1 MRGKRHS
8 AQMKFAFSVYLKLLV
23 VILPLVCLPIAILG
37 FFSIRASEDRVNRLV
52 HHEQM
57 VKVEAAAERIKDI
70 FSGCRLDLETIAG
83 LPVMDDYQIARSFRL
98 EAETQFNREKISRL
112 LKDFIT
118 RASFYYQIRILD
130 SHGRELINVK
140 ADGQP
145 SADLNAAQ
153 ADLIHNLNKTASNHL
168 YVSDILLSTQR
179 KGYLMHW
186 AIPIY
191 SSWEKYQG
199 GVVIDLDYEKIIRM
213 INAIRV
219 GDQGYAFVI
228 DGKGRIT
235 GHPRYLPYEYSLE
248 TAPEPSLKAL
258 IAEMITGASGW
269 KTYVHEDIDKVAAF
283 APVGF
288 MGWSM
293 AVTIPLDEF
302 GQEARAIKTRVIQVG
317 AIVLICAV
325 LGVTF
330 LAYYL
335 LRPVRS
341 LVAATHKIA
350 QGDLNY
356 VIPVQTRDELGD
368 LTRSF
373 NHMVRNLSRIQ
384 QELVRSEK
392 LISLG
397 RLSAGVAHEIR
408 NPLNAIKGAIVH
420 IQRRRRDDSLVKE
433 YTQLISEEIDRLNTF
448 VTEFLYFARQ
458 SKPTR
463 VPTRVDQ
470 LILTTQKLFQEKAS
484 RLKIRFHNQMDPHL
498 PELLVDPH
506 QIEQVIVNVLINAM
520 DAMPEG
526 GDITFSLFVLRR
538 QPPPHTPEK
547 VRIEIRDTGTG
558 IAEEHLDAIFDPFFS
573 TKETGTGIGLPL
585 SLSIIEN
592 HNGQMTVEPR
602 QASGVKV
609 TIELPLDPTETIP
622 SDTATQDP
630 THEI

>member
-1 MRGKRHS
+1 
-8 AQMKFAFSVYLKLLV
+8 MKFAFSIYLKLLI

-57 VKVEAAAERIKDI
+57 VKVEAAAGRIKDI

-83 LPVMDDYQIARSFRL
+83 LPVMEDYQIARSFRL

-118 RASFYYQIRILD
+118 RTSFYYQIRILD
-130 SHGRELINVK
+130 SQGWELIKVK

-145 SADLNAAQ
+145 SSDLSYAHEDMIRKLYQ
-153 ADLIHNLNKTASNHL
+153 TAPNQI
-168 YVSDILLSTQR
+168 YVSDILLSDRR

-191 SSWEKYQG
+191 SSWDRYLG
-199 GVVIDLDYEKIIRM
+199 GVVIDIDYEKIIQM
-213 INAIRV
+213 VNAIRV

-228 DGKGRIT
+228 DGKGRVT
-235 GHPRYLPYEYSLE
+235 GHPRYAPYEYNLK

-258 IAEMITGASGW
+258 IAEMITGTSGW
-269 KTYVHEDIDKVAAF
+269 KAYVHEKIDKVAAF
-283 APVGF
+283 APVGL

-302 GQEARAIKTRVIQVG
+302 TKEARAIKIRVIQVG

-335 LRPVRS
+335 LRPVGR
-341 LVAATHKIA
+341 LVAATNKIA
-350 QGDLNY
+350 QGDLNQT
-356 VIPVQTRDELGD
+356 IPVQTRDELGD

-392 LISLG
+392 LFSLG

-408 NPLNAIKGAIVH
+408 NPLNAIKGAMVH
-420 IQRRRRDDSLVKE
+420 IQRRRRQDPLVNE
-433 YTQLISEEIDRLNTF
+433 YTQLVSEEIDRLNTF

-458 SKPTR
+458 SKPKL
-463 VPTRVDQ
+463 VPTSVYQ
-470 LILTTQKLFQEKAS
+470 LFEATQKLFQEQAAQ
-484 RLKIRFHNQMDPHL
+484 LNIRFHNQLDPHL

-506 QIEQVIVNVLINAM
+506 QIEQVIVNLLINAM
-520 DAMPEG
+520 DALPDG
-526 GDITFSLFVLRR
+526 GDIVISSCVLKSHK
-538 QPPPHTPEK
+538 PPHTAEK
-547 VRIEIRDTGTG
+547 VRLEIRDNGMG

-573 TKETGTGIGLPL
+573 TKEAGTGIGLPL
-585 SLSIIEN
+585 SLSIVEN

-602 QASGVKV
+602 QANGVKV
-609 TIELPLDPTETIP
+609 TIELPLNPTQSTP
-622 SDTATQDP
+622 SDRGAQDP
-630 THEI
+630 TYDV

>member
-1 MRGKRHS
+1 
-8 AQMKFAFSVYLKLLV
+8 MKFAFSIYLKLLIF
-23 VILPLVCLPIAILG
+23 ILPLVCLPIAILG

-83 LPVMDDYQIARSFRL
+83 LPVMEEYQIARSFRL
-98 EAETQFNREKISRL
+98 EAETQFNREKIGRL

-118 RASFYYQIRILD
+118 RSSIYYQIRILD
-130 SHGRELINVK
+130 SLGWELIKVN
-140 ADGQP
+140 ADGRP
-145 SADLNAAQ
+145 TSELTHAHE
-153 ADLIHNLNKTASNHL
+153 DLIHSLYQTAPNQI
-168 YVSDILLSTQR
+168 YVSDILLSKPR
-179 KGYLMHW
+179 KSYLMHW

-191 SSWEKYQG
+191 SSWDRYLG
-199 GVVIDLDYEKIIRM
+199 GVVIDLDYEKIIQM
-213 INAIRV
+213 VNAIRV

-228 DGKGRIT
+228 DGKGRVT
-235 GHPRYLPYEYSLE
+235 GHPRYVPYEYSLE

-258 IAEMITGASGW
+258 IEEMTTGTSGW
-269 KTYVHEDIDKVAAF
+269 KTYVHQRIDKVAAF

-302 GQEARAIKTRVIQVG
+302 AKEARAIKIRVIQVG

-325 LGVTF
+325 LGVTL

-341 LVAATHKIA
+341 LVAATNKIA
-350 QGDLNY
+350 QGDLNLT
-356 VIPVQTRDELGD
+356 IPVQTRDELGD
-368 LTRSF
+368 LTLSF

-420 IQRRRRDDSLVKE
+420 IQRRRQQDHLVTE

-458 SKPTR
+458 SKPKL
-463 VPTRVDQ
+463 VPTHVNQ
-470 LILTTQKLFQEKAS
+470 LIKATQKLFQEQTS
-484 RLKIRFHNQMDPHL
+484 QLKIRVHNKLDPHL
-498 PELLVDPH
+498 PELLADPQ
-506 QIEQVIVNVLINAM
+506 QIEQVLVNVLINAM
-520 DAMPEG
+520 DALPEG
-526 GDITFSLFVLRR
+526 GDIIFSSFVLKNQ
-538 QPPPHTPEK
+538 QPPYAPESI
-547 VRIEIRDTGTG
+547 RIEIRDNGMG
-558 IAEEHLDAIFDPFFS
+558 IAEEHLDTIFDPFFS
-573 TKETGTGIGLPL
+573 TKEAGTGIGLPL
-585 SLSIIEN
+585 SLSIVEN
-592 HNGQMTVEPR
+592 HNGKMTVGPR
-602 QASGVKV
+602 LVSGIKV
-609 TIELPLDPTETIP
+609 TIELPLDPSITEP
-622 SDTATQDP
+622 SGDTGSDP
-630 THEI
+630 